1 MLTKKSVKTPTI
13 LLIAFVTILIAPCSY
28 AKRAMPKEVAP
39 VTFKGITYRAI
50 LTPAGLVEAYRGSG
64 SQPVWT
70 KQIYVTRY
78 DMDLERDVQDVF
90 IASLKVTD
98 QGLVVSTED
107 GNYILNLT
115 TLEVKPIKP

>member
-1 MLTKKSVKTPTI
+1 MKAYTI
-13 LLIAFVTILIAPCSY
+13 LLIAFVTLLIAPYSD

-50 LTPAGLVEAYRGSG
+50 LTPVGLVEAYKGSE
-64 SQPVWT
+64 SRPVWT

-90 IASLKVTD
+90 ITNLKITD
-98 QGLVVSTED
+98 KGLVVSTED
-107 GNYILNLT
+107 GNYILDLDS
-115 TLEVKPIKP
+115 LEVKPIKP